1 MTLDFAIDTDSRL
14 TTNNANFFIVEGF
27 PIRAKCMMAI
37 LNSKVYNRLNKLL
50 FGDKTNRVNNIK
62 KLPIPILD
70 EEQQQRMERYID
82 EEQYDEIE
90 LMLMK
95 IFQL

>member
-27 PIRAKCMMAI
+27 PISAKCMMAI

-50 FGDKTNRVNNIK
+50 FGDKTNRVKNIK
-62 KLPIPILD
+62 LLPIPILN
-70 EEQQQRMERYID
+70 EEQQIQMERLVD
-82 EEQYDEIE
+82 SERYDEIE
-90 LMLMK
+90 MMLAE
-95 IFQL
+95 IFHI